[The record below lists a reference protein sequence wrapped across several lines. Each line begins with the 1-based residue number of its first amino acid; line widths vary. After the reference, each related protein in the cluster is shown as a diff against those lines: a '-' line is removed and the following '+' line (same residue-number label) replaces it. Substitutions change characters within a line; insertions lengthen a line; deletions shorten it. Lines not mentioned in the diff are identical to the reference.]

1 MSFSEAM
8 YLEYLKNFRFKPEE
22 VEICLTR
29 ENDLDMRIKGPWHST
44 ILWEIVLMA
53 AVSELYFTTIEKEWN
68 GSTKNPGT
76 PESATL
82 ESVLEAYGEKI
93 LEIGKVLEE
102 NGCLFSEFGTR
113 RRRSFELHDQVMRSL
128 VRIKTLTGTSNVYF
142 AKNMV

>member
-1 MSFSEAM
+1 
-8 YLEYLKNFRFKPEE
+8 
-22 VEICLTR
+22 
-29 ENDLDMRIKGPWHST
+29 
-44 ILWEIVLMA
+44 MA